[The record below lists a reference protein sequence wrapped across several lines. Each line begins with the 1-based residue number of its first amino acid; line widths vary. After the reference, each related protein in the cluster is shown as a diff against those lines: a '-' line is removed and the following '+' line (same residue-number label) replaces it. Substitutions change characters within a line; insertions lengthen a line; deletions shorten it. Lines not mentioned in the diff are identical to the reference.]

1 MKKINVG
8 MLGIGNIGT
17 GTYRALE
24 QNKETVESRTGL
36 SIEIV
41 KILNRHPEK
50 DRGIDIPKEKYTADV
65 SEILDD
71 PSIDIIVELIGGIE
85 PATEYMLRAMKNGK
99 HVVTANKAAIAA
111 NGEELSRTAMENHVL
126 FRFEASV
133 AGGIPIINS
142 ITQALTVN
150 QFDEVTGIL
159 NGTTNYILTAMT
171 EFGRDYKDVL
181 KDAQAKGFAEAD
193 PTADVEGLDAG
204 NKLSILTSL
213 VFGMKVLPEE
223 IPTNG
228 ISSITKEDIG
238 FAKDFGY
245 KIKLLGSAKQDGKEI
260 ACSVEPALV
269 PNDHPLASVE
279 NEFNAVFLTGNA
291 VDKLMF
297 YGRGA
302 GPLPTGSAVMGDVIE
317 VSRSI
322 AKGAAFDEVP
332 LLRYDADL
340 TFIGEGT
347 SSYYIRL
354 DASDIPGVLSAVADS
369 FAEQGISIKTVLQR
383 ANSDSSQDAVPLI
396 FIVHKTDRN
405 MLNLALESIKKI
417 SAVREIKNV
426 LRVLD
431 EEA

>member
-1 MKKINVG
+1 

-50 DRGIDIPKEKYTADV
+50 DRGIEIPKEKYTANV

-71 PSIDIIVELIGGIE
+71 PSIDIVVELIGGIE

-245 KIKLLGSAKQDGKEI
+245 KIKLLGSAKQEGKEI
-260 ACSVEPALV
+260 SCSVEPALV
-269 PNDHPLASVE
+269 PNEHPLASVE

-317 VSRSI
+317 VSKSI

-383 ANSDSSQDAVPLI
+383 GNSDNSQDAVPLI